1 MVDKPQISLSSV
13 IRAAIDASL
22 NQVHTCL
29 PAVVIS
35 IDVATHL
42 IDVQVT
48 IKRKLKGALVNLP
61 VLQGVPLRHI
71 RTSVFAITMPVKV
84 GDHVELR
91 ICERSIDTW
100 LTEGGIQD
108 PVDVRKFSLN
118 DAFATPNMY
127 HQKEIT
133 SEPMDAD
140 NLQIKVNDGSGEITI
155 TPSGQIQL
163 NGSTNSIIDY
173 TNMLAAFNLLRT
185 ELNAVITAYNAHTHG
200 ASPGPSVPGVSAIAD
215 MSGAEVPT
223 VKVP

>member
-1 MVDKPQISLSSV
+1 MSDKSKVSLSSV
-13 IRAAIDASL
+13 IQTAINASL

-35 IDVATHL
+35 IDVVTHL

-48 IKRKLKGALVNLP
+48 IKRKLKGASVNLP

-71 RTSVFAITMPVKV
+71 RTSVFSITMPVKV

-118 DAFATPNMY
+118 DAFATPTMY
-127 HQKEIT
+127 AQTEIV
-133 SEPMDAD
+133 SEPMNAD
-140 NLQIKVNDGSGEITI
+140 NLEIKLNDGSGQIAL
-155 TPSGQIQL
+155 TPSGVVEL
-163 NGSTNSIIDY
+163 NGNTNSLIDY
-173 TNMLAAFNLLRT
+173 THMKIAFDLLKTQVNALVSVYNTHSSHPPANGVAAT
-185 ELNAVITAYNAHTHG
+185 
-200 ASPGPSVPGVSAIAD
+200 AD
-215 MSGAEVPT
+215 MSAAEVPT